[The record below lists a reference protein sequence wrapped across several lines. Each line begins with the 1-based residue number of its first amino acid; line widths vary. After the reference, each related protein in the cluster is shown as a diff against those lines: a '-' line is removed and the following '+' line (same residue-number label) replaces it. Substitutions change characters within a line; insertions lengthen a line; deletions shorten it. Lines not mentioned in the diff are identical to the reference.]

1 MGRAQLVEGAE
12 RGDAPEARNPEG
24 SARSWWVLK
33 LADAICCAP
42 SLPLLPVA
50 ITVALQAD
58 TVSVEAQAR
67 VAEQGT

>member
-42 SLPLLPVA
+42 SLPVA